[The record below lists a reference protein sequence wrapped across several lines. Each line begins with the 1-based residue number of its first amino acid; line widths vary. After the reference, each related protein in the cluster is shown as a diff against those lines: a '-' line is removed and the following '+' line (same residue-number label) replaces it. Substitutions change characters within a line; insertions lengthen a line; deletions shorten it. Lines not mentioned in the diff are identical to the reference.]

1 MMDASQSLSLHT
13 ELFFFIFFP
22 YVSFFLGEKK
32 NNNKSLP
39 FVCVARVAFFFLK
52 KRERTIKFFFFVP
65 RFTDAIPDLDENR
78 K

>member
-39 FVCVARVAFFFLK
+39 FVCVARVAFFFK
-52 KRERTIKFFFFVP
+52 KKKGRERLNFFFRSAVHGRNP
-65 RFTDAIPDLDENR
+65 RP
-78 K
+78 